1 MEERIQKIMARC
13 GLGSRRDCEEL
24 IAAGR
29 VKVNGERAI
38 LGTKADAAV
47 DTITVDGRALSKEE
61 PDRLYIALNKP
72 RNVLSDSDPDDP
84 RTCVRDLIPVPG
96 HLFTVGRL
104 DFESEG
110 LILMTNDGELANRLT
125 HPRYGHEKEYRVLL
139 AATPDEEQLTAW
151 RKGVVLEDGDRTLP
165 ADVQIESKLGKG
177 AWVRVI
183 MREGRKRQIREV
195 GKRIGL
201 PVVRILRV
209 RIGTLRLGTL
219 KPREWRY
226 LTPEEVNT
234 LQSLQAPSESKTSP
248 EGRKRAERNSDRF
261 ADRTRHPASS
271 GRPRGAGRP
280 AASRVRRS
288 SESSS
293 TEHSDR
299 KPYSSEPS
307 SSDQNDRKPW
317 LSGWSSPESSDRR
330 PRSTGRPSSG
340 DSDRK
345 PWSSERSSSEHSDR
359 KPYSSGRPSSGSS
372 DRKPVSTGRPESDHS
387 DRKPYSSDR
396 KPYSSGNSSEQ
407 DGRPWKSRPTGT
419 GRPSQGGFKR
429 DGDRPPRRPAGR
441 PVRKTEK

>member
-29 VKVNGERAI
+29 VRVNGDKAI

-61 PDRLYIALNKP
+61 PERIYVALNKP

-84 RTCVRDLIPVPG
+84 RTCVRDLIPIPG

-139 AATPDEEQLTAW
+139 AATPDEEQLSTW
-151 RKGVVLEDGDRTLP
+151 RRGVVLEDGDKTLP

-201 PVVRILRV
+201 PVVRIVRV
-209 RIGTLRLGTL
+209 RIGTLRLGAL
-219 KPREWRY
+219 KPREWRN

-234 LQSLQAPSESKTSP
+234 LRSLQAPSESKTSP
-248 EGRKRAERNSDRF
+248 ESRKRTERNSDRF
-261 ADRTRHPASS
+261 ADRTRHPASVNRS
-271 GRPRGAGRP
+271 GRPRSDSTTSNRARRP
-280 AASRVRRS
+280 AGGS
-288 SESSS
+288 SAD
-293 TEHSDR
+293 HSGHKTYDPTDQPTQNTYDKTRLPARKSYNPTDRPAR
-299 KPYSSEPS
+299 KPYDPT
-307 SSDQNDRKPW
+307 DRPA
-317 LSGWSSPESSDRR
+317 
-330 PRSTGRPSSG
+330 
-340 DSDRK
+340 
-345 PWSSERSSSEHSDR
+345 R
-359 KPYSSGRPSSGSS
+359 KPYDPTDRPA
-372 DRKPVSTGRPESDHS
+372 RKTYETT
-387 DRKPYSSDR
+387 
-396 KPYSSGNSSEQ
+396 NQSEK
-407 DGRPWKSRPTGT
+407 DGRPWKNKPAGS
-419 GRPSQGGFKR
+419 GRPSQGGH
-429 DGDRPPRRPAGR
+429 DRHDSHNWSDRKPAGR
-441 PVRKTEK
+441 PFKKTDK

>member
-29 VKVNGERAI
+29 VKVNGEKAI

-61 PDRLYIALNKP
+61 PERLYIALNKP

-110 LILMTNDGELANRLT
+110 LILMTNDGELANKLT

-234 LQSLQAPSESKTSP
+234 LQSLQAPSEAKTSP
-248 EGRKRAERNSDRF
+248 ESRRRAERNSDRF
-261 ADRTRHPASS
+261 AERTRHPSTSSRPRSSTS
-271 GRPRGAGRP
+271 GRPAVNRTRMP
-280 AASRVRRS
+280 SD
-288 SESSS
+288 SSS
-293 TEHSDR
+293 PDHSDR
-299 KPYSSEPS
+299 KPYT
-307 SSDQNDRKPW
+307 SDKPV
-317 LSGWSSPESSDRR
+317 
-330 PRSTGRPSSG
+330 
-340 DSDRK
+340 
-345 PWSSERSSSEHSDR
+345 SEHSDR
-359 KPYSSGRPSSGSS
+359 KPYSSGRSS
-372 DRKPVSTGRPESDHS
+372 SDHS
-387 DRKPYSSDR
+387 DRKPYPSNRPSSDNSDRKPYSTGRTTSEHSDR
-396 KPYSSGNSSEQ
+396 KPYSSGNSSDQ
-407 DGRPWKSRPTGT
+407 DGRPWKSRATGT
-419 GRPSQGGFKR
+419 GKPSQGGFKR
-429 DGDRPPRRPAGR
+429 DSDRSGRNPSDRPARRSSDR

>member
-29 VKVNGERAI
+29 VKVNGEKAI
-38 LGTKADAAV
+38 LGTKADAAT
-47 DTITVDGRALSKEE
+47 DTITVDGRALSKDE

-165 ADVQIESKLGKG
+165 ADVQIESRLGKG

-234 LQSLQAPSESKTSP
+234 LRSLQAPSESKTSP

-261 ADRTRHPASS
+261 ADRTRNPSAA
-271 GRPRGAGRP
+271 GRPRGTGAGRP
-280 AASRVRRS
+280 AVNRARRPAN
-288 SESSS
+288 SSS
-293 TEHSDR
+293 VDHPDRKPYSSDRPSSDHSDR
-299 KPYSSEPS
+299 KPYSPGWT
-307 SSDQNDRKPW
+307 SSD
-317 LSGWSSPESSDRR
+317 
-330 PRSTGRPSSG
+330 
-340 DSDRK
+340 
-345 PWSSERSSSEHSDR
+345 HSDR
-359 KPYSSGRPSSGSS
+359 KPFSS
-372 DRKPVSTGRPESDHS
+372 GRPESDHS

-396 KPYSSGNSSEQ
+396 KPYSTGNSSEQ

-441 PVRKTEK
+441 PVRKTDK

>member
-13 GLGSRRDCEEL
+13 GMGSRRDCEEL

-29 VKVNGERAI
+29 VKVNGEKAI
-38 LGTKADAAV
+38 LGTKADAVV

-61 PDRLYIALNKP
+61 PERLYIALNKP

-110 LILMTNDGELANRLT
+110 LILMTNDGDLANKLT

-234 LQSLQAPSESKTSP
+234 LQSLQAPSDAKTSP
-248 EGRKRAERNSDRF
+248 ESRRRAERNSDRF
-261 ADRTRHPASS
+261 AERTKHPSTSNRPRSSSS
-271 GRPRGAGRP
+271 GRPAVNRSRRP
-280 AASRVRRS
+280 SDS
-288 SESSS
+288 LS

-299 KPYSSEPS
+299 NPYSSVRPSSDNADKKPYSSA
-307 SSDQNDRKPW
+307 
-317 LSGWSSPESSDRR
+317 
-330 PRSTGRPSSG
+330 RPS
-340 DSDRK
+340 
-345 PWSSERSSSEHSDR
+345 
-359 KPYSSGRPSSGSS
+359 
-372 DRKPVSTGRPESDHS
+372 SDHS
-387 DRKPYSSDR
+387 DRKPYSSARSSSDHSDR
-396 KPYSSGNSSEQ
+396 NPYSSVRPSSDHADRTPYSSGNSSDQ

-429 DGDRPPRRPAGR
+429 DSAGTGRKPSDRPARKPSDRPA
-441 PVRKTEK
+441 RKTGK